1 MNKIFLIG
9 NLTGDP
15 ELRTTPNGRTV
26 CTMNLA
32 VNRRFSGNRETC
44 SRFLSKGKKIAVVGE
59 FVPRTYEGKDG
70 ATRVSLEVTAEEIEF
85 LSPRDAAGGQSYPQQ
100 GYQSNQ
106 QGYNRNYPPQDYQSA
121 QDGGNFSASRQN
133 SWQDGRGQQSA
144 RDGFAANS
152 FDSANSS
159 GSATDGFTE
168 ISDSDLPF

>member
-15 ELRTTPNGRTV
+15 ELRTTPNGITV

-32 VNRRFSGNRETC
+32 VNRRFSGNREERQTDFYRVTAWRQLGETC

-121 QDGGNFSASRQN
+121 HDGGNFSASRDRK
-133 SWQDGRGQQSA
+133 SVV
-144 RDGFAANS
+144 
-152 FDSANSS
+152 
-159 GSATDGFTE
+159 
-168 ISDSDLPF
+168 